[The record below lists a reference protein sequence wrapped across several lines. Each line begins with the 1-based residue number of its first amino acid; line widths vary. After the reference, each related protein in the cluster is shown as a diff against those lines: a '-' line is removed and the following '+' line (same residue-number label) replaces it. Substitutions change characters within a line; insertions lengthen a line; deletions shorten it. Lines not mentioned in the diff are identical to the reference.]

1 MKWPLLLTIFYWWGN
16 RLREIKLCVN
26 HRNSTAIHL
35 NGERRVIGRHQ
46 KAHRWKQE
54 DLRDWNGGR
63 AWPKPL
69 NSLLLF
75 FYFCFSLGTGIV
87 IGGISGSTYW
97 DVFRYYYPHCLGT
110 PTFFFNEERKQAK
123 RGQGICP
130 TSNSQK
136 IFVLVFPVK
145 LLWEKTLSPEWFLR
159 PHCCL
164 LAWLRSLAHQ

>member
-1 MKWPLLLTIFYWWGN
+1 MCESQKLNCYSLKWGKESYWQTPESSQMETRGPSGLEWRTG
-16 RLREIKLCVN
+16 LAKTSQL
-26 HRNSTAIHL
+26 SSAL
-35 NGERRVIGRHQ
+35 
-46 KAHRWKQE
+46 
-54 DLRDWNGGR
+54 
-63 AWPKPL
+63 
-69 NSLLLF
+69 

-110 PTFFFNEERKQAK
+110 PTFFFNEAK